1 MRHPGGEAAAAAESM
16 AKGEQT
22 GQKTPSVER
31 DLVAMGIAAAA
42 IIMFVG
48 TGGSVLPKAIRN
60 WLGTGPAPDSLLVS
74 AMLLNIALI
83 IFGWRRYAEL
93 IAEIEQRK
101 AAEERARLL
110 AETDP
115 LTGCLNRR
123 SLPSAAE
130 GLIAR
135 CADTESAVAFVMIDL
150 DNFKQINDLNGHM
163 AGDKVLRE
171 AAGRLRALL
180 PHEALVAR
188 LGGDEFACVL
198 PYDVSNPARVDRLI
212 QRLIAR
218 ISDPVEISGH
228 SAEITVSVGI
238 ASTACEPFDGRLEAQ
253 AFLHRADIA
262 MYYAKKRGK
271 NRYYWFEAQMENELR
286 FRNALE
292 AGIRAGLA
300 NGEFVPYYEQ
310 QIDLETGELTGF
322 EMLARWNSPNFGLV
336 SPDVFI
342 PIAEDM
348 GIIALL
354 SEQLIERALQ
364 DARRWDPPLTL
375 SVNVSPLQLNDP
387 WFAQRMLKL
396 LVKHNFPPQRFEI
409 EITES
414 CLHENVAL
422 VRSMILSLRNQGIK
436 ISLDD
441 FGTGYSSLAQLRSLP
456 FDRIKIDR
464 SFVSEMGQ
472 EGDGSKI
479 VDAIVS
485 LGEGLG
491 MPITAEGIEDDA
503 VLARLRELGQLKGQ
517 GYIYGRPETI
527 EQVRERLNALG
538 RLSDDIDAPNAAEAM
553 SKSA

>member
-1 MRHPGGEAAAAAESM
+1 MGSRKQTEPHVPAAN
-16 AKGEQT
+16 
-22 GQKTPSVER
+22 R

-42 IIMFVG
+42 ILMFIG
-48 TGGSVLPKAIRN
+48 TGGSVLPKAIRG
-60 WLGTGPAPDSLLVS
+60 WLGTGPGPDDLLVS

-83 IFGWRRYAEL
+83 IFGWRRYVEL
-93 IAEIEQRK
+93 VAEIEQRK
-101 AAEERARLL
+101 AAEERAREL
-110 AETDP
+110 ADTDP

-123 SLPSAAE
+123 SLPSSAE

-135 CADTESAVAFVMIDL
+135 CSGTANAVAFVMIDL
-150 DNFKQINDLNGHM
+150 DNFKQINDLNGHI

-171 AAGRLRALL
+171 TAQRLRAVL
-180 PHEALVAR
+180 PPETLIAR

-198 PYDVSNPARVDRLI
+198 PYDAANPSRIDRLTERMI
-212 QRLIAR
+212 ERIAE
-218 ISDPVEISGH
+218 PVDLSGH
-228 SAEITVSVGI
+228 SAEITVSIGL
-238 ASTACEPFDGRLEAQ
+238 ASTLHEPFDGISDAQ

-262 MYYAKKRGK
+262 MYHAKKRGK
-271 NRYYWFEAQMENELR
+271 NRYYWFEPQMENERR

-310 QIDLETGELTGF
+310 QIDIETGSLTGF
-322 EMLARWNSPNFGLV
+322 EMLARWNSPRFGLV
-336 SPDVFI
+336 SPEVFI
-342 PIAEDM
+342 PVAEDM
-348 GIIALL
+348 GVIPLL
-354 SEQLIERALQ
+354 SEQLIERALE
-364 DARRWDPPLTL
+364 DAKRWDPALTL
-375 SVNVSPLQLNDP
+375 SVNISPLQLNDP

-472 EGDGSKI
+472 DGDGSKI

-527 EQVRERLNALG
+527 EQVRERLGALG
-538 RLSDDIDAPNAAEAM
+538 RLTDNAPDGAETM